1 VLNCFFL
8 SLVGMCLGEKKT
20 LVLPPDLAYASK
32 GAGAD
37 IPPHATLRFVVDL
50 VGVNDNSVNLTP
62 TADPNIFSEMD
73 SNRDLMISYNEMENW
88 FRTMHPDKLDRIPA
102 GLFEREDKNGVSVR
116 TAGVTAFLS
125 CIYCASICLQ
135 YLSDCIRLKQA
146 LPVCFALFFNASN

>member
-1 VLNCFFL
+1 
-8 SLVGMCLGEKKT
+8 MCLGEKKT

-73 SNRDLMISYNEMENW
+73 SNRDLMISYGEMENW

-116 TAGVTAFLS
+116 TAGVTAYLS
-125 CIYCASICLQ
+125 CIYCASICLP
-135 YLSDCIRLKQA
+135 IRLYQIKA
-146 LPVCFALFFNASN
+146 DTACVFCFVFFLC